1 MTFLAD
7 WDGLKRRITQA
18 EAVRDAWQ
26 TAGRQ
31 ADYLAS
37 CTAID
42 TLKAEL
48 EALERA
54 ARDSAAQERRTMPAA
69 APGDPSPAAD
79 ELMAKLNIVFDGRSF
94 HYGAYRYHRLADAV
108 NYAELDHRR
117 LSPDEHAVRPI
128 GEPTAAEQEL
138 MRAHAIT
145 FENGVFRWHGYQ
157 YDRLSDAL
165 AYSNLEPPAE

>member
-7 WDGLKRRITQA
+7 RDGVKQRIARA

-37 CTAID
+37 CTAVD
-42 TLKAEL
+42 ALKAEL
-48 EALERA
+48 EVLERA
-54 ARDSAAQERRTMPAA
+54 ARDDAAQERRTLPEG
-69 APGDPSPAAD
+69 APGDPSPTAD

-94 HYGAYRYHRLADAV
+94 HYGAYRYHRLSDAV

-117 LSPDEHAVRPI
+117 PSPDEPAVRQI

-138 MRAHAIT
+138 MRA
-145 FENGVFRWHGYQ
+145 
-157 YDRLSDAL
+157 
-165 AYSNLEPPAE
+165 